1 MQSPLCGAYNTY
13 KHGKTSKGSKRF
25 FCPTCKQTFT
35 DTFDT
40 LYYRRKVS
48 DEQIRIV
55 LQAHSEGSSLRGIS
69 RTTKLAYNT
78 VVKIVRDAAIKA
90 QMVHNEE
97 VQKIQTKAIA
107 ADEFWSYVQKNN
119 KNVQIPK

>member
-1 MQSPLCGAYNTY
+1 MQCPLCGAYNTY
-13 KHGKTSKGSKRF
+13 KHGQTSKGSKRF

-40 LYYRRKVS
+40 LYYRRKVNR
-48 DEQIRIV
+48 EQIAIV

-90 QMVHNEE
+90 QMVH
-97 VQKIQTKAIA
+97 QC
-107 ADEFWSYVQKNN
+107 
-119 KNVQIPK
+119 